1 MITFA
6 EAAKFTQN
14 PLEKGVIALYTRYN
28 PVLNYMGFENIAGDS
43 KEWNMEKTLPAAG
56 FRGVNEDWTESEG
69 EYDSKTASL
78 KIMGG
83 RAKVD
88 RFIEATQGNGESTLK
103 REIEQKAK
111 AASLF
116 YLKEFFKGDSTVST
130 KGFDGLDKLVAA
142 GGGVLVDNA
151 SAALTL
157 KVLDNFIDSLQGDPS
172 CLLMSKRS
180 IRIVNDLMRAAGQAT
195 EVITDQFGRRLNA
208 YAGIPVEAVEV
219 DNEYNAI
226 LTVEDI
232 YAVRF
237 GADGCHGFQHG
248 PLKTLKV
255 ENDGVWQ
262 AQDIEW
268 YATGP
273 VLRHPKCAGRLT
285 GLVDPDA

>member
-6 EAAKFTQN
+6 ESAKFTQN
-14 PLEKGVIALYTRYN
+14 PLEKGIIELYASYN
-28 PVLNYMGFENIAGDS
+28 PVLRYMGFENIAGDS
-43 KEWNMEKTLPAAG
+43 KEWNMEKTLPDVG
-56 FRGVNEDWTESEG
+56 FRGVNTDWTDSEG
-69 EYDSKTASL
+69 EYDTKTASL

-88 RFIEATQGNGESTLK
+88 RFIEATQGNGTSTLK
-103 REIEQKAK
+103 REINQKVK

-116 YLKEFFKGDSTVST
+116 YLKEFFNGDVTVET
-130 KGFDGLDKLVAA
+130 QGFDGLNKLIAA
-142 GGGVLVDNA
+142 GGGVLVDNGT
-151 SAALTL
+151 AALTL

-180 IRIVNDLMRAAGQAT
+180 IRIVNDLMRSAGQAT
-195 EVITDQFGRRLNA
+195 ETITDQFGRRLNA
-208 YAGIPVEAVEV
+208 YAGIPMEAVEV

-226 LTVEDI
+226 LGVDDI

-248 PLKTLKV
+248 PLTTMKV
-255 ENDGVWQ
+255 ENSGVWQ

>member
-6 EAAKFTQN
+6 EAAKHTTN
-14 PLEKGVIALYTRYN
+14 PLEKGVIELYTSYN

-43 KEWNMEKTLPAAG
+43 KEWNLEKTLPDAG
-56 FRGVNEDWTESEG
+56 FRAVNSDWTDSEG
-69 EYDSKTASL
+69 EVETKTASL
-78 KIMGG
+78 KILGG

-88 RFIEATQGNGESTLK
+88 RFIEATQGNGTSTLK
-103 REIEQKAK
+103 REIEQKVK

-116 YLKEFFKGDSTVST
+116 YLKQFFKGDTDT
-130 KGFDGLDKLVAA
+130 ETNGFEGLDKLIAA
-142 GGGVLVDNA
+142 GGGIEIDGA
-151 SAALTL
+151 AAALTL
-157 KVLDNFIDSLQGDPS
+157 KTLDKLIDAIQGGPS
-172 CLLMSKRS
+172 CLFMSKRS

-208 YAGIPVEAVEV
+208 YAGIPMEAVEV
-219 DNEYNAI
+219 DNTYTPI
-226 LTVEDI
+226 LGEEDI

-237 GADGCHGFQHG
+237 GSDGCHGFQHG

-255 ENDGVWQ
+255 ENDGVWH

-273 VLRHPKCAGRLT
+273 VLRHPKCSARLK
-285 GLVDPDA
+285 GLIDPDA